1 MKKIIFTLVLGWI
14 VSSSAFC
21 QIIWQKAEK
30 GMSVAQVKKNFP
42 KAQSVQPTDGTTLG
56 DGALR
61 LLELSDYDINNFKFD
76 AFFYF
81 KDAKLI
87 QVTLKAKDS
96 ENQPLVYKKMVEAFR
111 MKYGEEK
118 STNNMSIGQEKR
130 WITKDKTEITVS
142 FLGGDMN
149 IYYSARV
156 GNELNK
162 I

>member
-1 MKKIIFTLVLGWI
+1 MEQHW
-14 VSSSAFC
+14 
-21 QIIWQKAEK
+21 
-30 GMSVAQVKKNFP
+30 
-42 KAQSVQPTDGTTLG
+42 G

-61 LLELSDYDINNFKFD
+61 LLELSDYEIKNFKFD

-81 KDAKLI
+81 KDGKLI
-87 QVTLKAKDS
+87 QVTLKAKQS
-96 ENQPLVYKKMVEAFR
+96 ENQTLAYKKMIEAFR

-118 STNNMSIGQEKR
+118 STNSMSIGQEKL

-142 FLGGDMN
+142 LLGGDMN
-149 IYYSARV
+149 IYYSARI

>member
-1 MKKIIFTLVLGWI
+1 MT
-14 VSSSAFC
+14 
-21 QIIWQKAEK
+21 
-30 GMSVAQVKKNFP
+30 VAQVKKNFP

-96 ENQPLVYKKMVEAFR
+96 ENQALVYKKN
-111 MKYGEEK
+111 G
-118 STNNMSIGQEKR
+118 
-130 WITKDKTEITVS
+130 
-142 FLGGDMN
+142 
-149 IYYSARV
+149 
-156 GNELNK
+156 
-162 I
+162 

>member
-1 MKKIIFTLVLGWI
+1 MKKIVFAFIIGLM
-14 VSSSAFC
+14 VSTSSYC

-30 GMSVAQVKKNFP
+30 GMTVAQVKKNFP
-42 KAQSVQPTDGTTLG
+42 KAQNVQPTDGTTLG

-61 LLELSDYDINNFKFD
+61 LLELSDYEINNFKFD

-81 KDAKLI
+81 KDGKLI
-87 QVTLKAKDS
+87 QVTLKAKQS
-96 ENQPLVYKKMVEAFR
+96 ENQTLAYKKMVEAFR

-118 STNNMSIGQEKR
+118 STNNMSIGQEKL

-142 FLGGDMN
+142 LLGGDMN
-149 IYYSARV
+149 IYYSARI

>member
-1 MKKIIFTLVLGWI
+1 MKKIIFTLVFGWI

-30 GMSVAQVKKNFP
+30 GMSIAQVKKNFP

-61 LLELSDYDINNFKFD
+61 LLELPDYDINNFKFD

-96 ENQPLVYKKMVEAFR
+96 ENQALVYKKMVEAFR

-130 WITKDKTEITVS
+130 WVTKDKTEITVS
-142 FLGGDMN
+142 LLGGDMN
-149 IYYSARV
+149 IYYSARIS
-156 GNELNK
+156 NELNK

>member
-1 MKKIIFTLVLGWI
+1 MKKIVFIFIISLM
-14 VSSSAFC
+14 VSTSSFC
-21 QIIWQKAEK
+21 QTIWQKAEK
-30 GMSVAQVKKNFP
+30 GMTVAQVKKNFP
-42 KAQSVQPTDGTTLG
+42 KAQNVQPTNGTTLG

-61 LLELSDYDINNFKFD
+61 LLELSDYEINNFKFD

-81 KDAKLI
+81 KDGKLI
-87 QVTLKAKDS
+87 QVTLEAKQS
-96 ENQPLVYKKMVEAFR
+96 ENQTLAYKKMVETFR

-142 FLGGDMN
+142 LLGGDMN